1 MEERKS
7 LQKTGEPTKL
17 QCSVRGSPP
26 AGVISSQLTLI
37 AQEFRPIALDRCKP
51 TRQGVYSSL
60 ASTSSDESN
69 RKGDRPMPT
78 YITLGRWTQQGIE
91 KVKDSPARLD
101 AFKQLVK
108 SAGGEV
114 KGFYMVT
121 GQYDIV
127 IISEAPNDD
136 AMAKTA
142 LATASKGGVKT
153 ETLRAFTEDEYR
165 KIVAALP

>member
-1 MEERKS
+1 
-7 LQKTGEPTKL
+7 
-17 QCSVRGSPP
+17 
-26 AGVISSQLTLI
+26 
-37 AQEFRPIALDRCKP
+37 
-51 TRQGVYSSL
+51 
-60 ASTSSDESN
+60 
-69 RKGDRPMPT
+69 MPT

-91 KVKDSPARLD
+91 KVKDSPARHD